1 MPMVGSTTKILL
13 NLKETIMSNK
23 TLTLRSTDIPHI
35 HKLSV
40 GFDSMFDE
48 LLRLDSRQ
56 TDNYPPYNITQIN
69 EDEYMI
75 SVAVAGF
82 GPENLKVT
90 KEKNF
95 LVVEGNP
102 VVPVHEDSVSYKVLH
117 KGIGTRYFKREFKLA
132 DHVEVVNASLEL
144 GILAVYLK
152 REVPEAEK
160 PKTIAISYNK

>member
-1 MPMVGSTTKILL
+1 MTS
-13 NLKETIMSNK
+13 K

-35 HKLSV
+35 HKFAI

-95 LVVEGNP
+95 LVIEGNP
-102 VVPVHEDSVSYKVLH
+102 LVPVHEDSASYKVLQ

-144 GILAVYLK
+144 GILAVHLT
-152 REVPEAEK
+152 REIPEAEK
-160 PKTIAISYNK
+160 PKTIAITHHK

>member
-1 MPMVGSTTKILL
+1 
-13 NLKETIMSNK
+13 MSNK

-35 HKLSV
+35 HKFSV
-40 GFDSMFDE
+40 GFDSIFDE

-56 TDNYPPYNITQIN
+56 TSDNYPPYNITQIT

-95 LVVEGNP
+95 LIIEGNP
-102 VVPVHEDSVSYKVLH
+102 LVPVHEDSTSYKVLH
-117 KGIGTRYFKREFKLA
+117 KGIGTRYFRREFKLA

-152 REVPEAEK
+152 REIPEEEK
-160 PKTIAISYNK
+160 PKAIAINYTK